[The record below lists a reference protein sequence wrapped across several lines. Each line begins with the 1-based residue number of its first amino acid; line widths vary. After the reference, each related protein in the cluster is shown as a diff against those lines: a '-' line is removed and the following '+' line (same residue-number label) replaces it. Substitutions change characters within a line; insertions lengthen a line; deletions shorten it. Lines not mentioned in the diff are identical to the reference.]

1 METSSGPASDATL
14 GDGLISM
21 FTSISP
27 YPFAS
32 WKGKRCVIIGFVLEG
47 RDRLRPVV
55 GLLPSGDMIV
65 AEGLCDVKMDLSKI
79 VDLSKPPP
87 GDEWKE
93 GDGE

>member
-1 METSSGPASDATL
+1 
-14 GDGLISM
+14 M

-27 YPFAS
+27 YPFAT
-32 WKGKRCVIIGFVLEG
+32 WEGVKCVIIGFLET
-47 RDRLRPVV
+47 PN
-55 GLLPSGDMIV
+55 GLLPVISLLSSGDMLI
-65 AEGLCDVKMDLSKI
+65 ASSLSDVTMDLSKT